1 MDFAHGSWLTTFMTG
16 SLNYQA
22 VHHLFPYVR
31 SRSSNIMNV
40 LLIIIFSK
48 VSQYYYPALAPIIQ
62 EVCAKHGV
70 KYHVTGSVFE
80 AMALHTTRLAH
91 MGKEPGD

>member
-1 MDFAHGSWLTTFMTG
+1 ML
-16 SLNYQA
+16 
-22 VHHLFPYVR
+22 
-31 SRSSNIMNV
+31 
-40 LLIIIFSK
+40 LLIIISSK

-80 AMALHTTRLAH
+80 AMALHTTRLAN
-91 MGKEPGD
+91 MGKQPGE